1 MNFMKSH
8 AACVWGLLLAT
19 MLVHG
24 NRLPAPGHVL
34 PHGRAYTLKATSG
47 AFFFTQPKNHDS
59 RKIVAARFWPK
70 ASYGVGIAV
79 DATLG
84 LLTRSASMYICWK
97 LPCSIGMP

>member
-8 AACVWGLLLAT
+8 AACLWGLFFPT

-34 PHGRAYTLKATSG
+34 PHGSAYTLKATSG

-70 ASYGVGIAV
+70 ASSGVGNAV
-79 DATLG
+79 DATLC
-84 LLTRSASMYICWK
+84 LFTRSE
-97 LPCSIGMP
+97 